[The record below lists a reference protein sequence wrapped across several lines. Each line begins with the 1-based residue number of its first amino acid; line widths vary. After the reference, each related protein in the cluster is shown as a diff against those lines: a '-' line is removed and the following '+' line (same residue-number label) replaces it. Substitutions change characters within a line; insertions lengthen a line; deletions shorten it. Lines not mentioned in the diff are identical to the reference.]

1 VRILVINWRDRGD
14 PMGGGAETQLHE
26 ITRRLVQ
33 KGHAVT
39 WIASWYPG
47 AAREETRSDGIRYLR
62 EGSWRFANLV
72 LPRVLRRELA
82 RNPYDV
88 VLEDIN
94 KMPFYSPLHTK
105 LPVTV
110 LIPHLFGT
118 TIFREA
124 NPLVGTYVYLSELPI
139 PWVYRKSLFEVA
151 SRSTKRDMIKRGIP
165 EDRIRVVENGMDHP
179 VYMIDDPPPRNP
191 FPTFIHLGRLR
202 KYKSA
207 DVVVRAMAIIL
218 RDFPDAR
225 LNVVGD
231 GAEEE
236 ALKRLAR
243 KLGIAGA
250 VDFLGY
256 MPRKQIVDL
265 LYRTHIFMNPSPK
278 EGWGLTVIEAN
289 ECGVP
294 VVASRRPGLVD
305 SVQEHTTGLLARYGD
320 PEDFAAKAMSLLR
333 DPERWRRMSEEAVRW
348 ARSFSWDWAADE
360 TEKILR
366 RSIEAGR

>member
-1 VRILVINWRDRGD
+1 MRVLVLNWRDRGD

-26 ITRRLVQ
+26 ITRRLVK
-33 KGHAVT
+33 KGHEVT
-39 WIASWYPG
+39 WIASRYPG
-47 AAREETRSDGIRYLR
+47 AAGEEVGADGIRYLR
-62 EGSWRFANLV
+62 QGSWRFANLV

-82 RNPYDV
+82 RRPYDV

-94 KMPFYSPLHTK
+94 KMPFYSPLHTA

-118 TIFREA
+118 TIYRET
-124 NPLVGTYVYLSELPI
+124 NPVVGTYVYLSEWPI

-151 SRSTKRDMIKRGIP
+151 SQSTKRDMIRRGIS
-165 EDRIRVVENGMDHP
+165 EDRIWVVENGMDHA

-191 FPTFIHLGRLR
+191 HPTFIHLGRLR

-207 DVVVRAMAIIL
+207 DVVLKAMAVIL
-218 RDFPDAR
+218 RRFPDAE
-225 LNVVGD
+225 LHLVGD
-231 GAEEE
+231 GPEEE

-243 KLGIAGA
+243 KLGIEKA
-250 VDFLGY
+250 VHFLGY
-256 MPRKQIVDL
+256 MPRPRIVDL
-265 LYRTHIFMNPSPK
+265 LYRSHIFMNPSPK

-305 SVQEHTTGLLARYGD
+305 SVRDQETGLLARYGD
-320 PEDFAAKAMSLLR
+320 PGDFADKAMALLR
-333 DPERWRRMSEEAVRW
+333 DRDRWERMSEEAVRW

-360 TEKILR
+360 TEKILKL
-366 RSIEAGR
+366 SIEGGK